1 MSLEATLAWRDPGAT
16 PTEMHTQIRA
26 QKQGL
31 CPLCRQDVTKTGS
44 QSAVIVNPAHQL
56 SVGKFNC
63 SLLSH
68 YSR

>member
-1 MSLEATLAWRDPGAT
+1 MARPGRDSDGDAYADTRP
-16 PTEMHTQIRA
+16 
-26 QKQGL
+26 
-31 CPLCRQDVTKTGS
+31 KTGS
-44 QSAVIVNPAHQL
+44 LSVVSAGLYQDRLPVRDLQSAVIVNPAHQL